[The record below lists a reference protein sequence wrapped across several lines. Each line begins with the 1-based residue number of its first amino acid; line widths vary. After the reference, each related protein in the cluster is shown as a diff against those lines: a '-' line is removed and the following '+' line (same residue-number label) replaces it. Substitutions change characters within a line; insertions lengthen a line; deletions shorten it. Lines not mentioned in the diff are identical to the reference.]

1 MLRTSMRSSSRSPE
15 EAKRITRDLARQI
28 QSVRNDSFMNPSPFS
43 KKRDSVNVIVF
54 PFDERR
60 NSINYKER
68 TPVAR
73 SLLGTEKIN
82 II

>member
-1 MLRTSMRSSSRSPE
+1 MLRTSIRSSSRSPE

-28 QSVRNDSFMNPSPFS
+28 KSIKNDSFLNPSPFS
-43 KKRDSVNVIVF
+43 KKRDSANVIVF

-60 NSINYKER
+60 NSMNNKER

-73 SLLGTEKIN
+73 SLLGI
-82 II
+82 